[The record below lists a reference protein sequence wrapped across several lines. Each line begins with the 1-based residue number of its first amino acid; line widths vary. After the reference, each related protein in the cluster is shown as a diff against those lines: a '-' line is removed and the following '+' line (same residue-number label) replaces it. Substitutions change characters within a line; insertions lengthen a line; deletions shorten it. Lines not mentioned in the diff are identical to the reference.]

1 MSGTSYLNLGHML
14 SEQTGQ
20 GLHVRPL
27 VGKEEEKGEEE
38 GEADK
43 SEKLTRLMKKGSD
56 VALCQSVDV

>member
-1 MSGTSYLNLGHML
+1 ML
-14 SEQTGQ
+14 VEQTDQ

-38 GEADK
+38 GGAHN
-43 SEKLTRLMKKGSD
+43 SEKLTRLMKQGSD

>member
-14 SEQTGQ
+14 VEQTDQ
-20 GLHVRPL
+20 GLAVRPL

-38 GEADK
+38 GGAK
-43 SEKLTRLMKKGSD
+43 PTNLMKQGSD